1 MSVHHQLKS
10 EHPAPRPPVSDTEHL
25 FPFKIPE
32 DFIPRAH
39 CAGHRA
45 VQLTQSSLTTT
56 LCDETGNTAVS
67 ILQMGKRRYRA
78 FKLWQL
84 GSRSIPICLCSSR
97 VSPLPSPSQTHLGA
111 STVWTV
117 VTQKHTEPCSHPTWS
132 CPSQDSGCL
141 LVSLSQDS
149 LGLAV
154 NNVPSAVLPTRCRGF
169 QGKGHAPTP
178 ASVYRNRSRSEHA
191 LTLSIVAGAGP
202 YAAAA

>member
-32 DFIPRAH
+32 DFIPIAH

-56 LCDETGNTAVS
+56 LCDETGNTVVS

-97 VSPLPSPSQTHLGA
+97 VSTSEPITDSPRGIHC
-111 STVWTV
+111 V
-117 VTQKHTEPCSHPTWS
+117 
-132 CPSQDSGCL
+132 DSGDTEAHGTL
-141 LVSLSQDS
+141 KPPHLE
-149 LGLAV
+149 
-154 NNVPSAVLPTRCRGF
+154 LP
-169 QGKGHAPTP
+169 
-178 ASVYRNRSRSEHA
+178 
-191 LTLSIVAGAGP
+191 
-202 YAAAA
+202 